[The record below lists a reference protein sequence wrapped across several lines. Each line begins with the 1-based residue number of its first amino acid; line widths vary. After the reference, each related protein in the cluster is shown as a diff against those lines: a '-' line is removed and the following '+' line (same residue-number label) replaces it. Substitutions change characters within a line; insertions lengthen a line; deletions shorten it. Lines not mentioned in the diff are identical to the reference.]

1 MKKISSSDVGIIAA
15 SIGMIASVVVI
26 IINALQKESIGV
38 GIGLLLFCILSLS
51 TNVRNKRNEIHKKH
65 IQDRQRPLKQP
76 YDGTVQGNQ
85 ALYGISS

>member
-51 TNVRNKRNEIHKKH
+51 TNVRNKRNEHNH
-65 IQDRQRPLKQP
+65 
-76 YDGTVQGNQ
+76 
-85 ALYGISS
+85 

>member
-15 SIGMIASVVVI
+15 SIGRIASVVVI

-51 TNVRNKRNEIHKKH
+51 TNVRNKRNENNH
-65 IQDRQRPLKQP
+65 
-76 YDGTVQGNQ
+76 
-85 ALYGISS
+85 